1 MATLK
6 DTIDS
11 MKDSNFQK
19 FASDQEKRT
28 REIMNSIDQYQKNV
42 SGESKA
48 YADAIAGA
56 VQKSQDLSASNLKDG
71 VRGLK
76 DIENVIKAQTD
87 ISKADRANLLKAADI
102 AKMQMEAKSQSGIL
116 SKMKETIS
124 NNAIDISS
132 VAAGLSGNSPA
143 IMFATKYVLDKRK
156 QLKEEKA
163 ARKKAMA
170 EESLER
176 LESIQA
182 AKQSNSNAK
191 EEAKI
196 LKATGGGAVSG
207 GPSSGS
213 SSELIVW
220 NEIQAEELE
229 KIRIGI
235 NAFLNN
241 EMIGS
246 RNDEENR
253 REGSRQ
259 TEKLIDAVE
268 GISVGGAIAGSDGEG
283 GKSGIMSMLGG
294 ALSTMAGVLGASGLS
309 GLFGKLTGLF
319 AKAGPLATTIGRL
332 AGAAAPIAAVAVGG
346 AMIAKDVYD
355 MASAALDNDITTE
368 IEGKDMG
375 GVIGGALLGTV
386 GMFVAGPLGA
396 GLGMALGNMVGGFV
410 GDVVAPNYNEVLSES
425 QTKIQ
430 ASKDA
435 LSASLTTITELYNSG
450 AITEAEYNEQKAVIE
465 SQQAMNAQ
473 HEQMAADT
481 AALQTTMMAKG
492 QQYNEL
498 NASIQAMEDQ
508 GLVVSQSMYDTLDA
522 LETEYDTA
530 KDAFDEAS
538 AELQSTV
545 DPTWYDN
552 IKTGLFESWN
562 MLSGAASAGFETM
575 KAGFESARGWFA
587 EKITALDE
595 AFGIS
600 EGVKNAVE
608 YVENKAVE
616 LAGTVTAA
624 VAETAAAVD
633 EAVEESLAS
642 LNLDDEYRALKT
654 GTAAAVAGAKEA
666 VQEAADYAE
675 EQAAALVDG
684 VDFSDGVQI
693 EDLSALGG
701 NALSVGADVVGDAAG
716 AVLGAVDGV
725 VESSLGA
732 LDLDDEYRALKTGAE
747 ELAQELV
754 DGVDLSDGVQLQDV
768 GALAGNIGEV
778 GADAVGN
785 AAGAIVDTTNA
796 AIDAVGLRDEV
807 EAVQEL
813 ASDAVE
819 GAVALVERGKEEV
832 SEAVAAGVAAM
843 GLEDEVAFVGE
854 QLDAAGEAVA
864 AVGDE
869 IGDAIGSMAE
879 GVGGWFSSW
888 WNGGG
893 AADGAAAAMPNL
905 RAGNP
910 HTEIAVDSGDAA
922 TRREA
927 MIQAM
932 DAQGITDPNHRAA
945 MMAQAHHE
953 TGGFGVS
960 EENFNYSGSRLFE
973 LFGAGNSYGNKVRFN
988 SVGEA
993 DALVSQGKSAVG
1005 DVIYGGRMGNDAA
1018 GDGFKFRGRGA
1029 FQLTG
1034 KDNYSR
1040 YSEKLFGDDRLV
1052 QNPELVNDPVIGAQV
1067 AAAFY
1072 EENVMDRGIAGND
1085 VGAVSRAI
1093 NGGTIGLQDRA
1104 DLFAAYQAGG
1114 PIGSSGQM
1122 LAAANMEND
1131 AATAALA
1138 DAGTGT
1144 GSATVVNA
1152 PTTVAS
1158 SSTTM
1163 MGGMASA
1170 SQVMT
1175 PEEMSMM
1182 YGAV

>member
-11 MKDSNFQK
+11 MKDSNFKQ

-28 REIMNSIDQYQKNV
+28 REMMQSIDKYQKNV
-42 SGESKA
+42 SGESQA
-48 YADAIAGA
+48 YADAIANA
-56 VQKSQDLSASNLKDG
+56 VKKSQDLSASQLKEG

-87 ISKADRANLLKAADI
+87 ISKADRQNLLKATDI
-102 AKMQMEAKSQSGIL
+102 AKAQMQAKSQSGIL
-116 SKMKETIS
+116 TKMKETIS
-124 NNAIDISS
+124 NNAIDITS

-143 IMFATKYVLDKRK
+143 IMFATKYILDKRK
-156 QLKEEKA
+156 QMKDEKQQN
-163 ARKKAMA
+163 KKARA

-182 AKQSNSNAK
+182 AKQSNKNSKA
-191 EEAKI
+191 EAKI
-196 LKATGGGAVSG
+196 LEKSGGGQAAQDGAVG
-207 GPSSGS
+207 GS
-213 SSELIVW
+213 SSDLIVW

-229 KIRIGI
+229 KIRVGI

-259 TEKLIDAVE
+259 TERLIDAVE
-268 GISVGGAIAGSDGEG
+268 GIEGGGAGTGGEDGKGGSGL
-283 GKSGIMSMLGG
+283 MSMITGGISTALG
-294 ALSTMAGVLGASGLS
+294 TMAGLLGAKGLTGIMGS
-309 GLFGKLTGLF
+309 MKGLF
-319 AKAGPLATTIGRL
+319 AKAGPLAATIGRL
-332 AGAAAPIAAVAVGG
+332 AMAAAPIAAVAVGG

-396 GLGMALGNMVGGFV
+396 GLGMALGNMVGSFV
-410 GDVVAPNYNEVLSES
+410 GDIVAPNYTEVLSEAEV
-425 QTKIQ
+425 KIQ
-430 ASKDA
+430 ASKEV
-435 LSASLTTITELYNSG
+435 LSASLATITDLYNSG
-450 AITEAEYNEQKAVIE
+450 AISEAEYTQQKAAIE

-508 GLVVSQSMYDTLDA
+508 GLVVSQSMYDTLGA
-522 LETEYDTA
+522 LETEYNLA
-530 KDAFDEAS
+530 KNTFDEA
-538 AELQSTV
+538 AENLRTTV
-545 DPTWYDN
+545 DPAWYDN

-562 MLSGAASAGFETM
+562 MLSSAAASGFETM
-575 KAGFESARGWFA
+575 KAGFESARSWFA

-600 EGVKNAVE
+600 EGVKNAVD
-608 YVENKAVE
+608 YVENKAIE
-616 LAGTVTAA
+616 LAGTVSAA
-624 VAETAAAVD
+624 VSETAAAVD
-633 EAVEESLAS
+633 EAVESSLAA
-642 LNLDDEYRALKT
+642 LDLDDEYRALKE
-654 GTAAAVAGAKEA
+654 GTAAAVEGAKEA
-666 VQEAADYAE
+666 VQEAADYAN

-684 VDFSDGVQI
+684 VDLSDGVQL

-716 AVLGAVDGV
+716 AVGGAVVGGVNAGIDG
-725 VESSLGA
+725 L
-732 LDLDDEYRALKTGAE
+732 
-747 ELAQELV
+747 
-754 DGVDLSDGVQLQDV
+754 
-768 GALAGNIGEV
+768 
-778 GADAVGN
+778 
-785 AAGAIVDTTNA
+785 
-796 AIDAVGLRDEV
+796 GLRDEV
-807 EAVQEL
+807 EAVQEKIGE
-813 ASDAVE
+813 AGEAISNAAGVAVGYAGDAADAVVD

-832 SEAVAAGVAAM
+832 TEAVEAGIAAM
-843 GLEDEVAFVGE
+843 GLEDEVAFVGD

-864 AVGDE
+864 EVGEE
-869 IGDAIGSMAE
+869 IGAAIGSMTE
-879 GVGGWFSSW
+879 GVQSWFGSW
-888 WNGGG
+888 FG
-893 AADGAAAAMPNL
+893 DGAAAAMPNL

-910 HTEIAVDSGDAA
+910 HTEISVDSGDAA

-945 MMAQAHHE
+945 MMSQAHHE

-1052 QNPELVNDPVIGAQV
+1052 QNPELVNDPQVGAQV
-1067 AAAFY
+1067 AALYY
-1072 EENVMDRGIAGND
+1072 EENVMKRGIAGD
-1085 VGAVSRAI
+1085 DTAAVSRAI
-1093 NGGTIGLQDRA
+1093 NGGTIGLQDRV
-1104 DLFAAYQAGG
+1104 DLFAAYQSGG
-1114 PIGSSGQM
+1114 PINSSGAA
-1122 LAAANMEND
+1122 LAAVNSEAADAN
-1131 AATAALA
+1131 AALA
-1138 DAGTGT
+1138 DAGGAGNT
-1144 GSATVVNA
+1144 AIVNSSNS
-1152 PTTVAS
+1152 VANS
-1158 SSTTM
+1158 NTSVM
-1163 MGGMASA
+1163 DGMASA
-1170 SQVMT
+1170 TMSMT
-1175 PEEMSMM
+1175 PEETAMM
-1182 YGAV
+1182 YGAT

>member
-48 YADAIAGA
+48 YADAIASA

-87 ISKADRANLLKAADI
+87 ISKADRQNLLKAADI

-213 SSELIVW
+213 SSELLVW

-235 NAFLNN
+235 NSFLNN

-253 REGSRQ
+253 RESNRQ

-268 GISVGGAIAGSDGEG
+268 GIGVGGAIAGSGGEG
-283 GKSGIMSMLGG
+283 GKSGLMSMLGG

-332 AGAAAPIAAVAVGG
+332 ATAAAPIASVAIGG

-410 GDVVAPNYNEVLSES
+410 GDVVAPNYNEVLAES

-435 LSASLTTITELYNSG
+435 LSASLTTITDLYNSG

-545 DPTWYDN
+545 DPSWYDN
-552 IKTGLFESWN
+552 IKEGLFTSWN

-616 LAGTVTAA
+616 LAGTVSAA

-666 VQEAADYAE
+666 IGEAAEYAE
-675 EQAAALVDG
+675 EM
-684 VDFSDGVQI
+684 
-693 EDLSALGG
+693 
-701 NALSVGADVVGDAAG
+701 
-716 AVLGAVDGV
+716 
-725 VESSLGA
+725 
-732 LDLDDEYRALKTGAE
+732 
-747 ELAQELV
+747 AQELV
-754 DGVDLSDGVQLQDV
+754 DGVDLSDGVQLEDV
-768 GALAGNIGEV
+768 GALAGNLAEV
-778 GADAVGN
+778 GAEVAAD

-843 GLEDEVAFVGE
+843 GLEDEVAYVGE

-864 AVGDE
+864 EVGEE
-869 IGDAIGSMAE
+869 IGNAIGSMAE

-973 LFGAGNSYGNKVRFN
+973 LFGAGNEYGNKVRFN

-1067 AAAFY
+1067 AAAYY
-1072 EENVMDRGIAGND
+1072 EENVVDRGIAGND
-1085 VGAVSRAI
+1085 VTAVSRAI

-1104 DLFAAYQAGG
+1104 DLFAAYQSGG
-1114 PIGSSGQM
+1114 PINSSGQM

-1144 GSATVVNA
+1144 GGTTVISS
-1152 PTTVAS
+1152 PTNVAS

>member
-11 MKDSNFQK
+11 MKDSNFKQ

-28 REIMNSIDQYQKNV
+28 REMMQSIDKYQKNV
-42 SGESKA
+42 SGESQA
-48 YADAIAGA
+48 YADAIANA
-56 VQKSQDLSASNLKDG
+56 VQKSQDLSASQLKEG

-87 ISKADRANLLKAADI
+87 ISKADRQNLLKATDI
-102 AKMQMEAKSQSGIL
+102 AKAQMQAKSQSGIL
-116 SKMKETIS
+116 TKMKETIS
-124 NNAIDISS
+124 NNAIDITS

-156 QLKEEKA
+156 QMKDEK
-163 ARKKAMA
+163 RQNKKARA

-182 AKQSNSNAK
+182 AKQANKNSKA
-191 EEAKI
+191 EAKI
-196 LKATGGGAVSG
+196 LEKSDSMSATQGGAVG
-207 GPSSGS
+207 GS
-213 SSELIVW
+213 SSDLIVW

-253 REGSRQ
+253 REGNRQ
-259 TEKLIDAVE
+259 TERLIDAVE
-268 GISVGGAIAGSDGEG
+268 GIEGGGADGTG
-283 GKSGIMSMLGG
+283 GKDGKGKSGLMSMLGG
-294 ALSTMAGVLGASGLS
+294 VLETGLGVMGGMLGAKGLTGIMS
-309 GLFGKLTGLF
+309 SMKGLF

-332 AGAAAPIAAVAVGG
+332 ASAAAPIAAVAVGG

-396 GLGMALGNMVGGFV
+396 GLGMALGNMVGSFV
-410 GDVVAPNYNEVLSES
+410 GDVVAPNYNEVLGEAEV
-425 QTKIQ
+425 KIQ
-430 ASKDA
+430 ASKDV
-435 LSASLTTITELYNSG
+435 LSASLATITSLYESG
-450 AITEAEYNEQKAVIE
+450 AISEAEYTQQKAAIE
-465 SQQAMNAQ
+465 GQQAMNAQ
-473 HEQMAADT
+473 HEAMAAET
-481 AALQTTMMAKG
+481 SALQATMMQKG

-498 NASIQAMEDQ
+498 NATIQSMEDQ
-508 GLVVSQSMYDTLDA
+508 GLVVSQSMYDTLGA
-522 LETEYDTA
+522 LETEYNLA
-530 KDAFDEAS
+530 KNTFDEA
-538 AELQSTV
+538 AENLRTTV
-545 DPTWYDN
+545 DPSWYDN

-562 MLSGAASAGFETM
+562 MLSSAAASGFETM
-575 KAGFESARGWFA
+575 KAGFESARSWFA

-600 EGVKNAVE
+600 EGVKNAVD

-616 LAGTVTAA
+616 LAGTVSAA
-624 VAETAAAVD
+624 VAETATAVD
-633 EAVEESLAS
+633 EAVESSLAA
-642 LNLDDEYRALKT
+642 LDLDDEYRALKAGT
-654 GTAAAVAGAKEA
+654 TAAVEGAKEA

-716 AVLGAVDGV
+716 M
-725 VESSLGA
+725 
-732 LDLDDEYRALKTGAE
+732 
-747 ELAQELV
+747 
-754 DGVDLSDGVQLQDV
+754 
-768 GALAGNIGEV
+768 
-778 GADAVGN
+778 AVG
-785 AAGAIVDTTNA
+785 AAGAVGGAVVGGVNA
-796 AIDAVGLRDEV
+796 GIDGLGLRDEV
-807 EAVQEL
+807 DAVQETL
-813 ASDAVE
+813 SEAGEAISEAAGVAVGYASDAADTVVE

-832 SEAVAAGVAAM
+832 SEAVEAGIAAM
-843 GLEDEVAFVGE
+843 GLEDEVAFVGD

-864 AVGDE
+864 EVGEE
-869 IGDAIGSMAE
+869 IGNAIGSMTE
-879 GVGGWFSSW
+879 GVQNWFGSW
-888 WNGGG
+888 FG
-893 AADGAAAAMPNL
+893 DGAAAAMPNL

-1072 EENVMDRGIAGND
+1072 EENVMNRGIAGND

-1104 DLFAAYQAGG
+1104 DLFAAYQSGG
-1114 PIGSSGQM
+1114 PINSSGAA
-1122 LAAANMEND
+1122 LAAVNSE
-1131 AATAALA
+1131 ATEVNAALA
-1138 DAGTGT
+1138 DAGGANGGGT
-1144 GSATVVNA
+1144 AVVNA
-1152 PTTVAS
+1152 PTTVANS
-1158 SSTTM
+1158 NTSVM
-1163 MGGMASA
+1163 DGMASA
-1170 SQVMT
+1170 TMSMT
-1175 PEEMSMM
+1175 PEETAMM
-1182 YGAV
+1182 YGAT

>member
-48 YADAIAGA
+48 YADAIASA

-87 ISKADRANLLKAADI
+87 ISKADRQNLLKAADI

-213 SSELIVW
+213 SSELLVW

-235 NAFLNN
+235 NSFLNN

-253 REGSRQ
+253 RESNRQ

-268 GISVGGAIAGSDGEG
+268 GIGVGGAIAGSGGEG
-283 GKSGIMSMLGG
+283 GKSGLMSMLGG

-332 AGAAAPIAAVAVGG
+332 ATAAAPIASVAIGG

-396 GLGMALGNMVGGFV
+396 GLGMALGNMVGGFI
-410 GDVVAPNYNEVLSES
+410 GDVVAPNYNEVLAESE
-425 QTKIQ
+425 TKIQ

-435 LSASLTTITELYNSG
+435 LSASLTTITDLYNSG

-545 DPTWYDN
+545 DPSWYDN
-552 IKTGLFESWN
+552 IKEGLFTSWN

-616 LAGTVTAA
+616 LAGTVSAA

-666 VQEAADYAE
+666 IGEAAEYAE
-675 EQAAALVDG
+675 EM
-684 VDFSDGVQI
+684 
-693 EDLSALGG
+693 
-701 NALSVGADVVGDAAG
+701 
-716 AVLGAVDGV
+716 
-725 VESSLGA
+725 
-732 LDLDDEYRALKTGAE
+732 
-747 ELAQELV
+747 AQELV
-754 DGVDLSDGVQLQDV
+754 DGVDLSDGVQLEDV
-768 GALAGNIGEV
+768 GALAGNLAEV
-778 GADAVGN
+778 GAEVAAD

-843 GLEDEVAFVGE
+843 GLEDEVAYVGE

-864 AVGDE
+864 EVGEE
-869 IGDAIGSMAE
+869 IGNAIGSMAE

-893 AADGAAAAMPNL
+893 AADGAAASMPNL

-973 LFGAGNSYGNKVRFN
+973 LYGAGNSYGNKVRFN

-1034 KDNYSR
+1034 KDNYAR
-1040 YSEKLFGDDRLV
+1040 YSQKLFNDDRLV

-1067 AAAFY
+1067 AAAYY
-1072 EENVMDRGIAGND
+1072 EENVVDRGIAGND
-1085 VGAVSRAI
+1085 VAAVSRAI

-1104 DLFAAYQAGG
+1104 DLFAAYQSGG
-1114 PIGSSGQM
+1114 PINSSGQM

-1144 GSATVVNA
+1144 GGTTVISS
-1152 PTTVAS
+1152 PTNVAS

>member
-56 VQKSQDLSASNLKDG
+56 VQKSQDLSAANLKDG

-87 ISKADRANLLKAADI
+87 ISKADRENLLKASDI

-182 AKQSNSNAK
+182 AKQSKSNAK

-196 LKATGGGAVSG
+196 LKETGGGAVSG
-207 GPSSGS
+207 GPASGS
-213 SSELIVW
+213 TSELIVW

-246 RNDEENR
+246 RNEEENR
-253 REGSRQ
+253 REGNRQ
-259 TEKLIDAVE
+259 TEQLIDAVE
-268 GISVGGAIAGSDGEG
+268 GISVGGAVAGAGGEG
-283 GKSGIMSMLGG
+283 GKSGIMSMLSG

-319 AKAGPLATTIGRL
+319 AKAGPLASTIGRL
-332 AGAAAPIAAVAVGG
+332 ATAAAPIASVAVGG

-355 MASAALDNDITTE
+355 MASAALDDDITTE

-396 GLGMALGNMVGGFV
+396 GLGMALGNMVGGFI
-410 GDVVAPNYNEVLSES
+410 GDVVAPNYNEVLAESE
-425 QTKIQ
+425 TKIQ

-481 AALQTTMMAKG
+481 AALQTTMMEKG
-492 QQYNEL
+492 QAYNDL

-530 KDAFDEAS
+530 KDAFDTAS
-538 AELQSTV
+538 AELSSTV
-545 DPTWYDN
+545 DPSWYDN
-552 IKTGLFESWN
+552 IKTGLFDSWN
-562 MLSGAASAGFETM
+562 MLSGAAASGFETM

-600 EGVKNAVE
+600 EGVQNAVA
-608 YVENKAVE
+608 YVEEKAAA
-616 LAGTVTAA
+616 LATTVGAA

-633 EAVEESLAS
+633 EAVEDSLAQ

-654 GTAAAVAGAKEA
+654 GTAAAVEGAKEA
-666 VQEAADYAE
+666 IGEAAQYAE
-675 EQAAALVDG
+675 DM
-684 VDFSDGVQI
+684 
-693 EDLSALGG
+693 
-701 NALSVGADVVGDAAG
+701 
-716 AVLGAVDGV
+716 
-725 VESSLGA
+725 
-732 LDLDDEYRALKTGAE
+732 
-747 ELAQELV
+747 AQELV
-754 DGVDLSDGVQLQDV
+754 DGVDLSDGVQLEDV
-768 GALAGNIGEV
+768 GALAGNIAEV
-778 GADAVGN
+778 GAEVASDA
-785 AAGAIVDTTNA
+785 AEAIGDATNA

-843 GLEDEVAFVGE
+843 GLEDEVEYVGE

-864 AVGDE
+864 DVADE
-869 IGDAIGSMAE
+869 IGDAIGGMAE
-879 GVGGWFSSW
+879 SVGGWFSSW
-888 WNGGG
+888 WNSGE

-905 RAGNP
+905 RAGDP

-960 EENFNYSGSRLFE
+960 EENFNYSGNRLFE
-973 LFGAGNSYGNKVRFN
+973 LYGVGNEYGNKVRFN
-988 SVGEA
+988 SVDEA
-993 DALVSQGKSAVG
+993 NALVSQGKSAVG
-1005 DVIYGGRMGNDAA
+1005 DVIYGGRMGNDAE
-1018 GDGFKFRGRGA
+1018 GDGYKFRGRGA

-1040 YSEKLFGDDRLV
+1040 YSQDLFGDDRLV

-1072 EENVMDRGIAGND
+1072 QDNVMDRGIAGNNI
-1085 VGAVSRAI
+1085 GAVSRAI
-1093 NGGTIGLQDRA
+1093 NGGEIGLQDRA
-1104 DLFAAYQAGG
+1104 DLFAAYSAGG
-1114 PIGSSGQM
+1114 DITSSGQM

-1131 AATAALA
+1131 AANAALA
-1138 DAGTGT
+1138 DASGAG
-1144 GSATVVNA
+1144 GNATVVNA
-1152 PTTVAS
+1152 PTNVANAN
-1158 SSTTM
+1158 TTM